1 VSTPGDER
9 DGGCQPRGA
18 AVSQVPILSSGAPP
32 GSVVQLLL
40 VPVGM
45 IIRLATAWL
54 TSLLLLALTATPLH
68 PQTLD
73 PASTEALAAT
83 LKMLADPAMRSQ
95 VIGSSPAA
103 AEADRKVQ
111 DLAGAKLA
119 PEVYG
124 LAAEVFSDLVQSSG
138 GDPKRMSEALDL
150 AKSDP
155 AGFAAM
161 LRPETLERLRALSV
175 KISDSQR

>member
-1 VSTPGDER
+1 MSTGVSTGRRGVLPSADFLYVQGALR
-9 DGGCQPRGA
+9 GGPTLAGFG
-18 AVSQVPILSSGAPP
+18 V
-32 GSVVQLLL
+32 
-40 VPVGM
+40 M
-45 IIRLATAWL
+45 IIKLATAWL
-54 TSLLLLALTATPLH
+54 ASILLLTLTATPLH

-73 PASTEALAAT
+73 PASAEALAAT
-83 LKMLADPAMRSQ
+83 LKMLADPAMRGQ
-95 VIGSSPAA
+95 VIATSPAA
-103 AEADRKVQ
+103 SEIDRQVQ
-111 DLAGAKLA
+111 GMAGAQLA

-124 LAAEVFSDLVQSSG
+124 LAAEVFADLVRNSG
-138 GDPKRMSEALDL
+138 GDPKLMSEALDR